1 MSRNSAR
8 LRRLDRKKIIKK
20 RIEMLLRA
28 ATMGLIVGLSIG
40 ILLPIGKVK
49 KSDYKLLEQSNKKL
63 KEEVSKLQSD
73 LEESST
79 FTSLND
85 DKKSQVI
92 SYIKEIS
99 EESNNDISDVKTTEL
114 FKQLYKAYA
123 YSVGYISFE
132 DFKAI
137 VDIFEFTYDIKS
149 DNKFIFK
156 DNESNDTVTLTFS
169 NTEENNDLILNSLLY
184 KRGNKYIEAINNNSI
199 IEYKTY
205 DGSENTVNNIND
217 QIKFLFSE

>member
-8 LRRLDRKKIIKK
+8 LRRLHRKKIIKK

-40 ILLPIGKVK
+40 ILLPIGRVK

-63 KEEVSKLQSD
+63 EQEVSKLQSD

-79 FTSLND
+79 FTSLNAE
-85 DKKSQVI
+85 KKSQVI

-99 EESNNDISDVKTTEL
+99 EESNNDVSDVKTTEL
-114 FKQLYKAYA
+114 FKKLYKGYA
-123 YSVGYISFE
+123 YSVGYVSFE

-137 VDIFEFTYDIKS
+137 VDIFEFTYDIKN
-149 DNKFIFK
+149 DNKFIFN

-169 NTEENNDLILNSLLY
+169 KTEENNDLILNSLLY
-184 KRGNKYIEAINNNSI
+184 KRGNKHIEAINNNSI
-199 IEYKTY
+199 IDYKTY
-205 DGSENTVNNIND
+205 DGSEKTVNNIND
-217 QIKFLFSE
+217 QIKFLFS